1 MWNSIK
7 DYPLSLFTGASHSL
21 LGSLASFF
29 AAGSLAYLLVV
40 FDPGGEFSVAE
51 VLFAWL
57 YTLMFACVLLYG
69 VPFLLVHFWT
79 LYKLFYTEES
89 RLKLFYVAFATHTL
103 MFVVNIWLK
112 QSASALLRSGVAVLV
127 LAFFYGL
134 LKKRGAFRREA
145 TTVLY

>member
-7 DYPLSLFTGASHSL
+7 DYPLSLFAGASHSL
-21 LGSLASFF
+21 LGSLAGFF
-29 AAGSLAYLLVV
+29 GAGSLAYLLVV
-40 FDPGGEFSVAE
+40 FDPGEAFSVAQ

-103 MFVVNIWLK
+103 MFVAGTWWERPE
-112 QSASALLRSGVAVLV
+112 SALLRSVAAVLV
-127 LAFFYGL
+127 LAFFYGV

-145 TTVLY
+145 TTLLY